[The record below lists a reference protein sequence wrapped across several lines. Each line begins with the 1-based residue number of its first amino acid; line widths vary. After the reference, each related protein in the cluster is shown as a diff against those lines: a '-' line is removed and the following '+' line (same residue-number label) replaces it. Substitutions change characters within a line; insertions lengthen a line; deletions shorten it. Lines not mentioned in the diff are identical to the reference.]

1 MNRIFKTDVRVK
13 VKESSNNNEQVYAEV
28 YIYTYSCAVVISFGC
43 IMRFIN

>member
-1 MNRIFKTDVRVK
+1 MNRIFKIDARVK

-28 YIYTYSCAVVISFGC
+28 FMCIVISFGC